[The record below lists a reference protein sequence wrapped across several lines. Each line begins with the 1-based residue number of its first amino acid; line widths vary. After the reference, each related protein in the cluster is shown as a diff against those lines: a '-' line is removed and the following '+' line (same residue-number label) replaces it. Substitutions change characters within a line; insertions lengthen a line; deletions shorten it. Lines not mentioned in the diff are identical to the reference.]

1 VGQQVPASPFYSTAT
16 PVTVTIGGAPAM
28 VAYAIL
34 SPTYAALYQIAI
46 TVPTTLGNGA
56 YPIVATINGAASPS
70 GVMLTVAQ

>member
-1 VGQQVPASPFYSTAT
+1 
-16 PVTVTIGGAPAM
+16 M